1 VATRRPSDGAVRR
14 RLKARDGDEL
24 RRERGGKEGGVGCGE
39 MRHDRGA
46 FYRCRVGGRRPG
58 DGEVKA
64 APLMAVCAS

>member
-1 VATRRPSDGAVRR
+1 VATRRPGDGAVQR
-14 RLKARDGDEL
+14 RLKARGGDEL
-24 RRERGGKEGGVGCGE
+24 RRKRGGKEGGVRCGE

-46 FYRCRVGGRRPG
+46 FYGCRGGGRRSG